1 MNMYKLLWIALGAH
15 LALACNQEDD
25 FLVTDRYSGYAQGTT
40 FHITLRDSSG
50 APDRGGAIDSVLRA
64 VNESLST
71 YQENSQI
78 SRLNR
83 GDTVQPDRLM
93 IAMLKQS
100 REVHRRTEGAFDPTV
115 GPLVNFWGFG
125 PEKRRKVDSSQVN
138 ALLGQT
144 GLAKLPEASSSYV
157 LPAGMKLDFNAI
169 AQGYTV
175 DLLAAYLEEQG
186 VRNYLVEVGGEM
198 RTRGLNDKGKVW
210 RVGIDKPTEEIDQQ
224 DRFQVIL
231 ALDSAGL
238 ATSGNYRK
246 FWVDSATGTR
256 YAHTIDPRS
265 GYPARSQLL
274 SASVIA
280 PTASMADAYAT
291 AFMVMGTQAALRFL
305 DTTALPLEAY
315 LISAGPDSSFQVKQT
330 RGFED
335 MSLNE

>member
-1 MNMYKLLWIALGAH
+1 MKINKLLWFALGAH
-15 LALACNQEDD
+15 LALACTQKDN

-40 FHITLRDSSG
+40 FHITIRDSSG
-50 APDRGGAIDSVLRA
+50 APDRGGAIDSILRA
-64 VNESLST
+64 VNRSMST
-71 YQENSQI
+71 YQENSLI

-83 GDTVQPDRLM
+83 GDTLPPDRLM
-93 IAMLKQS
+93 ITMLEQS
-100 REVHRRTEGAFDPTV
+100 REVYRRTKGAFDPTV

-125 PEKRRKVDSSQVN
+125 PESRRKVDSSQVD
-138 ALLGQT
+138 ALLART
-144 GLAKLPEASSSYV
+144 GLPKLPQRSSSYV

-175 DLLAAYLEEQG
+175 DLLAAYLEDQG
-186 VRNYLVEVGGEM
+186 IKNYLIEVGGEM
-198 RTRGLNDKGKVW
+198 SARGTNEEGQIW

-246 FWVDSATGTR
+246 FWVDTATGTR

-265 GYPARSQLL
+265 GYPAMSQLL

-280 PTASMADAYAT
+280 PSSAQADAYAT
-291 AFMVMGTQAALRFL
+291 AFMVMGTEPALRFL
-305 DTTALPLEAY
+305 DTTELPLEAY
-315 LISAGPDSSFQVKQT
+315 LISAGPDSSFKIDQT

-335 MSLNE
+335 MILNE